1 MLKLV
6 IVEDEHLIRKWIKN
20 CLNTSSLEIELVGE
34 ASNGLEGSQVIAA
47 KNPDIV
53 LTDLNMPLKTGFEMF
68 EATTH
73 LSYEKIVLSGY
84 NDFHN
89 AREAIKYQVV
99 DFVAK
104 PIRAEELYKAL
115 QIAINRCQQM
125 NVNQQTQIETA
136 KVDIGLATYK
146 GNDECVLKT
155 LAYLHQYY
163 PDNHTIAEI
172 SFQLGYS
179 ESYLYK
185 RFKEEMGLT
194 INQYKTKY
202 RILKALKYMADQPHL
217 KIYEIADAVGF
228 SDYNYFNR
236 VFKKIIGMNA
246 SDYKEKLQ
254 E

>member
-1 MLKLV
+1 MLKVV

-20 CLNTSSLEIELVGE
+20 SLTMSDLAIEIVGE
-34 ASNGLEGSQVIAA
+34 ATNGLEGIQVIEA
-47 KNPDIV
+47 KRPNIV

-68 EATTH
+68 EATKD
-73 LSYEKIVLSGY
+73 LDYEKVILSGY

-104 PIRAEELYKAL
+104 PIRSEELYRAL
-115 QIAINRCQQM
+115 QLAIARCKNSTSNKPIN
-125 NVNQQTQIETA
+125 IEV
-136 KVDIGLATYK
+136 KIDVGLVTYQ
-146 GNDECVLKT
+146 GQDECILKT
-155 LAYLHQYY
+155 LAYIHKNYANN
-163 PDNHTIAEI
+163 DTIADL
-172 SFQLGYS
+172 SYHLGYS

-185 RFKEEMGLT
+185 RFKEEIGIT

-202 RILKALKYMADQPHL
+202 RILKALKYMETKPNF

-236 VFKKIIGMNA
+236 VFKKITCMNA